1 MKYEELFVEI
11 LTVVSDVTSL
21 SVVDILTSNREECV
35 DARHILIYTLSV
47 KCNGNVFAYNL
58 LTPVTIAFATASEE
72 SAAVAASKVK

>member
-35 DARHILIYTLSV
+35 DARHILIYTH
-47 KCNGNVFAYNL
+47 
-58 LTPVTIAFATASEE
+58 
-72 SAAVAASKVK
+72 